1 MKVKRLIE
9 DLETICR
16 LNGCDMED
24 IEICVVDSDEYYYP
38 CMTVSYD
45 KSDIERPMI
54 TVKI

>member
-1 MKVKRLIE
+1 
-9 DLETICR
+9 
-16 LNGCDMED
+16 MED

-45 KSDIERPMI
+45 KSDIECPMI